1 MTTHAKSK
9 TGPAPEAVSEALTG
23 YLDYL
28 ATSHEKLAQSLK
40 GASERAARVN
50 DSLLAAVLEGQRAAL
65 ETGRKIAAN
74 PSDYAAGIK
83 AVMEN
88 ATAAQ
93 ERALGVAK
101 ALYQAQADAATEMR
115 GLFEGAFPASTDL
128 TEAARKF
135 TAFWPKAA

>member
-1 MTTHAKSK
+1 MTTHAKTK

-40 GASERAARVN
+40 GASERAAKVS
-50 DSLLAAVLEGQRAAL
+50 DSLLGAFLEGQRAAL
-65 ETGRKIAAN
+65 DTSRKIAAN
-74 PSDYAAGIK
+74 PTDYAAGIK
-83 AVMEN
+83 AVMEQ

-101 ALYQAQADAATEMR
+101 TLYQAQTDAASELR
-115 GLFEGAFPASTDL
+115 GLFEGAFAASPDFSET
-128 TEAARKF
+128 ARKF
-135 TAFWPKAA
+135 AAFWPKAA